1 MNNQILRSSANWEDP
16 LEEGMA
22 STLVFLPGEPLGQR
36 SLVGYSP
43 RDRRELDTTEHLSA
57 QTQQIKRKGT
67 GVGVK
72 NFKFSLWNSCLW
84 PLIIH

>member
-1 MNNQILRSSANWEDP
+1 MNNQILPSSANWEDP

-43 RDRRELDTTEHLSA
+43 RDRR
-57 QTQQIKRKGT
+57 
-67 GVGVK
+67 VG
-72 NFKFSLWNSCLW
+72 
-84 PLIIH
+84 HD